1 MRQKKMIIW
10 GFILMIIL
18 SLPVY
23 AHWSFDIAIKKVE
36 DNTSDTQI
44 TYSDI
49 IAGSDTWKVADQYI
63 EINIDCNLL
72 DWGVQMYTDN
82 KGTGADP
89 LYTGTADDP
98 GGLVGLI
105 HPSTYIPLAFSVKGS
120 TEVVIAPDPEP
131 GEGVGEEFYNN
142 HCWKWMSDYSRVNP
156 VWEDDNS
163 YVRVWDE
170 NGIYWH
176 ESDTEPYNPAWNDS
190 PNLVYLAGRFHQST
204 AQQYKTSK
212 LILEL
217 YSLDDS
223 LVYGILCDSYKYSAL
238 KADVLNPPDPD
249 GGYIGFWGTIEMVGD
264 DTIYTEAPASSKFTI
279 TGGWGG
285 IWIQFGFDGIGGP
298 SVETDMSEYSDAYLK
313 FDVKAS
319 NDFGVSVEWTDTL
332 GRLDSAEKYVYA
344 DLGVPLDDAWHSVAI
359 DLSTLVGKTYGL
371 PINFSKIKL
380 PFSMFADGG
389 SGITFWID
397 NVRWEE

>member
-223 LVYGILCDSYKYSAL
+223 LVYGVLCDSYKYSAL
-238 KADVLNPPDPD
+238 KLDVLNPPNPD
-249 GGYIGFWGTIEMVGD
+249 GGFNGWWGGFLMVSD
-264 DTIYTEAPASSKFTI
+264 DTTYTESPQSSKITV

-285 IWIQFGFDGIGGP
+285 MYFQFGYDGSEWGG
-298 SVETDMSEYSDAYLK
+298 SAIETDMSEYLNAYLK
-313 FDVKAS
+313 FDVKTE
-319 NDFGVSVEWTDTL
+319 NEFGVGVEWGT
-332 GRLDSAEKYVYA
+332 GSAEKQVIA
-344 DLGVPLDDAWHSVAI
+344 DLGIIPNNEWQSVAI
-359 DLSTLVGKTYGL
+359 DLSTLDG
-371 PINFSKIKL
+371 IDFSTIKL
-380 PFSMFADGG
+380 PFFLATDGTEG
-389 SGITFWID
+389 VTFWID